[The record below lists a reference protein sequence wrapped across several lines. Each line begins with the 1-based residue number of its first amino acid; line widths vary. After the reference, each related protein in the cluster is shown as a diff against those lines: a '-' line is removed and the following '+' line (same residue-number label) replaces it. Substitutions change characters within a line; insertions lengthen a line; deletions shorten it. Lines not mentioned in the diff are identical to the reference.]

1 MAVNSDL
8 IVAGLDFDT
17 IRANLRNYI
26 AAKPEFT
33 DYDFADSALGTLLDL
48 LAYNTYYNAFYVNM
62 AMNESFLDTA
72 QKYDSVVSHAKKL
85 GYNPSSARG
94 ATANIHIFFPT
105 SLANGTFRSIV
116 IPKNTKF
123 ATTVNG
129 SSYMFVTPR
138 TYTISANSSDGF
150 NSYINVVE
158 GEPLTHRYVFNRTAN
173 TSFVLPN
180 ENVEVDSITV
190 SVTTS
195 GNVQTYIPAND
206 ILTVNSSSQVFFIEA
221 DRDYKYKVS
230 FGDNVL
236 GKLPATSSIVAISY
250 RVCNGTRPN
259 GANSFSSVVANIDNQ
274 SYVIE
279 PVGRA
284 SGGTNIENIESVR
297 FNAPKLYETQ
307 NRSVT
312 ALDHERLILRE
323 HTDIQAISV
332 WGGEENDPPIYG
344 KVFISAKPKL
354 GITLAINRKNEI
366 RNSVKK
372 YNVQSID
379 VELVD
384 PTYMFIVPYVDVRY
398 NKAATSKTAG
408 ELASE
413 VSQKIINF
421 ENEYLSTFAKKFRY
435 SRFLTYVDNT
445 DDSFVTTTADIRI
458 KKMFVPSLATTS
470 DYIINFNNP
479 IQKIGDAVGAGTSIS
494 YGCLTSSPFV
504 YAGKECFFDDNGYG
518 TVRIYYVSG
527 SSTLGREY
535 LSTNIGTI
543 NYETGTVYLVNFLP
557 SSYTD
562 SAISIIVAPRYPNVT
577 PIRNQILLISQSHV
591 NIIDDST
598 DRVIATSTNIDTVG
612 QTATILTPTVK
623 LYNY

>member
-26 AAKPEFT
+26 SSKPEFT

-48 LAYNTYYNAFYVNM
+48 LAYNTYYNAFYTNM

-72 QKYDSVVSHAKKL
+72 QRYDSVVSHAKKL
-85 GYNPSSARG
+85 GYMPTSARG
-94 ATANIHIFFPT
+94 AIANVQIFFPT
-105 SLANGTFRSIV
+105 TIANESFRSIV
-116 IPKNTKF
+116 IPKDTRF
-123 ATTVNG
+123 TTTVNG
-129 SSYMFVTPR
+129 AAYIFVTPQA
-138 TYTISANSSDGF
+138 YTITANSTNGF
-150 NSYINVVE
+150 NSYINIVE

-180 ENVEVDSITV
+180 ENVEVDSIRV

-206 ILTVNSSSQVFFIEA
+206 ILNVNSSSQVFFVEA
-221 DRDYKYKVS
+221 DREYKYKVS
-230 FGDNVL
+230 FGDNIL
-236 GKLPATSSIVAISY
+236 GKLPATSSIITIGY
-250 RVCNGTRPN
+250 RVCNGQAPN
-259 GANSFSSVVANIDNQ
+259 GANTYNALDNTIDGQTFS
-274 SYVIE
+274 IE

-284 SGGTNIENIESVR
+284 IGGANIENIESVR
-297 FNAPKLYETQ
+297 FNAPRLYETQ

-312 ALDHERLILRE
+312 SLDHERLILRE
-323 HTDIQAISV
+323 NPDLQAISV

-344 KVFISAKPKL
+344 KVFISAKPKS
-354 GITLAINRKNEI
+354 GVTLAINRKNEI
-366 RNSVKK
+366 RNQVKK

-384 PTYMFIVPYVDVRY
+384 PTYLFIVPYVDVRY
-398 NKAATSKTAG
+398 NKVATSKTAG
-408 ELASE
+408 ELANE

-421 ENEYLSTFAKKFRY
+421 ENEYLSTFAKNFRY
-435 SRFLTYVDNT
+435 SRFLTYIDNT
-445 DDSFVTTTADIRI
+445 DDSFVSTTADIRI
-458 KKMFVPSLATTS
+458 KKMFAPSVTITS
-470 DYIINFNNP
+470 DYTINFNNP
-479 IQKIGDAVGAGTSIS
+479 IQKIGDVAGAGTSIS
-494 YGCLTSSPFV
+494 YGSLTSSPFV

-518 TVRIYYVSG
+518 TVRIYYISG

-543 NYETGTVYLVNFLP
+543 NYETGAVSIVNFLP
-557 SSYTD
+557 SSYTG
-562 SAISIIVAPRYPNVT
+562 SEISIIVAPKYPNVA

-591 NIIDDST
+591 NIIDDT
-598 DRVIATSTNIDTVG
+598 TGKVVATSTNIDTVG

>member
-1 MAVNSDL
+1 MAVNTDL

-26 AAKPEFT
+26 ASKPEFT

-85 GYNPSSARG
+85 GYTPTSARG
-94 ATANIHIFFPT
+94 ATANIQIFFPT
-105 SLANGTFRSIV
+105 TTANSTFRSIRV
-116 IPKNTKF
+116 PKNTKF
-123 ATTVNG
+123 TTTVNG
-129 SSYMFVTPR
+129 SSYTFVTPQ

-150 NSYINVVE
+150 TGYINIVE
-158 GEPLTHRYVFNRTAN
+158 GDPLTHRYIFNRLSS

-180 ENVEVDSITV
+180 EKVEVDSITV

-206 ILTVNSSSQVFFIEA
+206 ILTVNSSSQVFFVEA
-221 DRDYKYKVS
+221 DREYKYKVS
-230 FGDNVL
+230 FGDGVL
-236 GKLPATSSIVAISY
+236 GKQPATSSVVTVSY
-250 RVCNGTRPN
+250 RVCNGEAPN
-259 GANSFSSVVANIDNQ
+259 GANVFNSSVSTIDGNSFTIQ
-274 SYVIE
+274 PI
-279 PVGRA
+279 GRA
-284 SGGTNIENIESVR
+284 SGGANIEDIESVR
-297 FNAPKLYETQ
+297 FRAPKLYETQ

-312 ALDHERLILRE
+312 AGDHERIILRE
-323 HTDIQAISV
+323 NPDIQAVSV

-344 KVFISAKPKL
+344 KVFISIKPKS
-354 GITLAINRKNEI
+354 GIRLSDNRKIDI
-366 RNSVKK
+366 RNAIRK

-384 PTYMFIVPYVDVRY
+384 PTYLFIVPYVDVRY
-398 NKAATSKTAG
+398 NKVATTKTAG
-408 ELASE
+408 ELASD
-413 VSQKIINF
+413 VAQKILDF
-421 ENEYLSTFAKKFRY
+421 EHDYLSNFSKNFRY
-435 SRFLTYVDNT
+435 SRFLTHIDNT
-445 DDSFVTTTADIRI
+445 NDSFLTTTADIRI
-458 KKMFVPSLATTS
+458 KKSFVPSTTVIGS
-470 DYIINFNNP
+470 YTLNFNNP
-479 IQKIGDAVGAGTSIS
+479 IQNIGDSAGAGTSVS

-504 YAGKECFFDDNGYG
+504 YLDQECFFDDNGYG
-518 TVRIYYVSG
+518 TVRIYYISG
-527 SSTLGREY
+527 SSRLGREY

-543 NYETGTVYLVNFLP
+543 DYETGTVTINNFLP
-557 SSYTD
+557 SSYTG
-562 SAISIIVAPRYPNVT
+562 SSISVIVAPRYPNIT

-598 DRVIATSTNIDTVG
+598 NRVVATAMNIDTVG
-612 QTATILTPTVK
+612 QTATVLTPKVK